1 MDPLA
6 EFTKRLELSGNHDM
20 AHFARQ
26 TWQQLEHHA
35 AQGPQSYRKFQEKQL
50 SAALGKARPDQLAD
64 RVAMLKI
71 ETSIA
76 SPAGSLLVNTVQV
89 HIRIYRAAPSLAE
102 SLSGSFAGTKSTGST
117 SLPAL
122 NPKLL
127 WQSAQLD
134 GKTEGVIFVDIEVA
148 ARAVDAALEGSGVSS
163 RARVLQQVLRTLEK
177 KHNVKFSSK
186 SAKLLV
192 LVPEAQQHTQVAHSG
207 SEDLSRIP
215 AGASRLPASLL
226 TKLSI
231 VSLHDATAMSDESGD
246 TETPSQDTRVARSNL
261 VSKRPLIQELGS

>member
-1 MDPLA
+1 
-6 EFTKRLELSGNHDM
+6 
-20 AHFARQ
+20 
-26 TWQQLEHHA
+26 
-35 AQGPQSYRKFQEKQL
+35 
-50 SAALGKARPDQLAD
+50 
-64 RVAMLKI
+64 MLKI

-148 ARAVDAALEGSGVSS
+148 ARAVDAALDGSGVSS

-186 SAKLLV
+186 SAKVILWFAATACLWCVSNVLQSALLISWQ
-192 LVPEAQQHTQVAHSG
+192 PSGQAQGKERQPYVRQKGRGSVRQVACAANNIFVHNPPV
-207 SEDLSRIP
+207 DIL
-215 AGASRLPASLL
+215 
-226 TKLSI
+226 KLSI
-231 VSLHDATAMSDESGD
+231 CFAA
-246 TETPSQDTRVARSNL
+246 AC
-261 VSKRPLIQELGS
+261 LGT